1 MRNYGFQVSKFRKL
15 GQAIDLMTQRPLSNL
30 EKQGVVQAFEFTHE
44 LSWKMIKDFF
54 ESQGNSEI
62 YGSKDATR
70 QAFKFGL
77 IHDGDVWMQMI
88 KSRNITS
95 HTYDEKTVDEIVEQ
109 VFRVY
114 YQAFKRLEVT
124 FSELELRK

>member
-1 MRNYGFQVSKFRKL
+1 MIAQSSFHKKGW
-15 GQAIDLMTQRPLSNL
+15 MM
-30 EKQGVVQAFEFTHE
+30 THE
-44 LSWKMIKDFF
+44 LSWKMIRDFF

-77 IHDGDVWMQMI
+77 INDGEIWMQMI

-95 HTYDEKTVDEIVEQ
+95 HTYDEKTVDEIVDL
-109 VFRVY
+109 VFSAY
-114 YQAFKRLEVT
+114 YQAFKNIET
-124 FSELELRK
+124 KFSELEVRK